1 MAGQDGTGPTE
12 IPQLFE
18 APVRDWLCYCGT
30 PSVAIINY
38 LWVPFLTQV
47 QPLFFPDDD
56 HSLTGNSPLN
66 DLSLSIDLRVSA
78 TLIAV
83 LYWCV
88 LTK

>member
-1 MAGQDGTGPTE
+1 M
-12 IPQLFE
+12 
-18 APVRDWLCYCGT
+18 
-30 PSVAIINY
+30 AIINY

-78 TLIAV
+78 LIADCIGV
-83 LYWCV
+83 Y
-88 LTK
+88 